1 LGCRES
7 IATSESSSTRRRTVH
22 SYIHDRTDRRAFSNA
37 PPSPSPSSSGATPN
51 GPFPAGSY
59 ALTTF
64 LDTVSTNCTSNAATW
79 RCYPYTTYT
88 QSQSGALA
96 TFNWVI
102 TQTDSKS
109 SSPNQYSI
117 SSTDNPF
124 ALNFSNVPMQLLDSG
139 LSSERY
145 TFFVTMNK
153 TVIPSTAITN
163 DNSVAT
169 CFYHNSTFRANLFT
183 KMSKTYPLP
192 ASASD
197 STAPPSPPAGN
208 GNSASQG
215 FQPWPYA
222 IRVEEYIGGGNGV
235 PSCYKTVK
243 GNIGDRITDGLSPK
257 GPENVCSCLYKNFE
271 P

>member
-1 LGCRES
+1 MSRPARKKNGALLQ
-7 IATSESSSTRRRTVH
+7 
-22 SYIHDRTDRRAFSNA
+22 DRTDSRAFSNA
-37 PPSPSPSSSGATPN
+37 PPSPAPSSSGAIPN

-88 QSQSGALA
+88 QSQSGAMA

-102 TQTDSKS
+102 TERDPKS
-109 SSPNQYSI
+109 FSVDKYSI

-124 ALNFSNVPMQLLDSG
+124 ALDFSNVPMQLLDLG

-145 TFFVTMNK
+145 AFSVTMDK
-153 TVIPSTAITN
+153 TVIPSTAIAG

-169 CFYHNSTFRANLFT
+169 CFYNNSTFGASLFT

-197 STAPPSPPAGN
+197 STAPPSPSAGN

-222 IRVEEYIGGGNGV
+222 IRVEEYIGGGSGV

-243 GNIGDRITDGLSPK
+243 GNIGDRITDGISPK
-257 GPENVCSCLYKNFE
+257 SPENVCSCLYKNFE

>member
-1 LGCRES
+1 MA
-7 IATSESSSTRRRTVH
+7 I
-22 SYIHDRTDRRAFSNA
+22 SNA
-37 PPSPSPSSSGATPN
+37 PPSPASSSSGAIPS

-79 RCYPYTTYT
+79 RCYPYTTYS
-88 QSQSGALA
+88 QSQSGAMA
-96 TFNWVI
+96 TFNWII
-102 TQTDSKS
+102 TATDSKS
-109 SSPNQYSI
+109 SSVSNYSI

-124 ALNFSNVPMQLLDSG
+124 AINFSNIPMQLLDVG
-139 LSSERY
+139 LNSERY
-145 TFFVTMNK
+145 TFSVIMNK
-153 TVIPSTAITN
+153 TVIPSTAIAN

-169 CFYHNSTFRANLFT
+169 CFYNNTTFRANLFT

-192 ASASD
+192 PSTSD
-197 STAPPSPPAGN
+197 TTALPSPSVGDRN
-208 GNSASQG
+208 GASQG

-235 PSCYKTVK
+235 PSCYKTVN
-243 GNIGDRITDGLSPK
+243 GNIGDRITDGISRK
-257 GPENVCSCLYKNFE
+257 APENVCSCLYKNFE